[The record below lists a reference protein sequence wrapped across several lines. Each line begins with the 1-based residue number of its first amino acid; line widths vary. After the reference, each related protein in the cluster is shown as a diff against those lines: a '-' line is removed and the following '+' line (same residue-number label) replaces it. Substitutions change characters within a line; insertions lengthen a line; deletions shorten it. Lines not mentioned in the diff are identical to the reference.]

1 MRGSVVR
8 VSVAELCEREGV
20 TATLVVELVELEIAR
35 PVAGDRAEN
44 WVFDATG
51 ARWLEKALR
60 LHRELELDW
69 VAIGVLVDLMR
80 QRDQLLRENAG
91 LRRRLARFLAD

>member
-1 MRGSVVR
+1 MRGSLVS

-20 TATLVVELVELEIAR
+20 NETLVVELVELEIAR
-35 PVAGDRAEN
+35 PVAGECTEE

-60 LHRELELDW
+60 LHRELDLDW
-69 VAIGVLVDLMR
+69 VAIGMLVELMR
-80 QRDQLLRENAG
+80 QREHLLRENEG